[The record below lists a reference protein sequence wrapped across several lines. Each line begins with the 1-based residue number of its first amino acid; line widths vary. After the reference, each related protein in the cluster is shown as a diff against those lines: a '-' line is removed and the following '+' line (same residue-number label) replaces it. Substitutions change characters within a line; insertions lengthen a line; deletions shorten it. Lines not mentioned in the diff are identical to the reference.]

1 MAEFFDIPTLVIIGV
16 AIFILMRLRS
26 VLGTRTGNERTPKDR
41 SGAQGPKPQRPKSQ
55 SPKSQ
60 SPRPKISSGEDVVV
74 ALRPDQAQILQKE
87 EIERAERKR
96 EAELD
101 KLTGENSKL
110 RQALVDISSVDDSF
124 SPKDFLGGAGSAYE
138 MIVTAFAQGD
148 KSSLKN
154 LLEKDVYEGF
164 VTAID
169 AREADGNSVDFTF
182 VALPNIQYLQAE
194 LDKRVAS
201 ITLRFDAQVVSA
213 TKDADGRLI
222 EGHEERV
229 VDIADEWTFS
239 RNTRSRDPNW
249 KLVATDQIS

>member
-1 MAEFFDIPTLVIIGV
+1 MAEFFDLPTLVIIGV

-26 VLGTRTGNERTPKDR
+26 VLGTRTGHERPPKNSVNPR
-41 SGAQGPKPQRPKSQ
+41 QQRPRIKQ
-55 SPKSQ
+55 ANK
-60 SPRPKISSGEDVVV
+60 EDVVV
-74 ALRPDQAQILQKE
+74 PLHPDQEQILQKE
-87 EIERAERKR
+87 EIERAERKF
-96 EAELD
+96 EAELEKYAGD
-101 KLTGENSKL
+101 NAQL
-110 RQALVDISSVDDSF
+110 RKALADISDADENF
-124 SPKDFLGGAGSAYE
+124 TPKNFIDGAGSAYE

-148 KSSLKN
+148 KSTLKN
-154 LLEKDVYEGF
+154 LLEKDVYDGF
-164 VTAID
+164 VSAID
-169 AREADGNSVDFTF
+169 AREAQGHSVDFTF

-201 ITLRFDAQVVSA
+201 LTLRFDAQVVSA
-213 TKDADGRLI
+213 TKDTDGRLI

>member
-26 VLGTRTGNERTPKDR
+26 VLGTRTGNERTHKDR
-41 SGAQGPKPQRPKSQ
+41 TDRAPHRPKAREAG
-55 SPKSQ
+55 K
-60 SPRPKISSGEDVVV
+60 GDVVIP
-74 ALRPDQAQILQKE
+74 LHPDQAQILQKE
-87 EIERAERKR
+87 ELERFERKR

-101 KLTGENSKL
+101 KLTGDNSKL
-110 RQALVDISSVDDSF
+110 RQALVDIAEVDASF
-124 SPKDFLGGAGSAYE
+124 SPKGFLNGAGSAYE
-138 MIVTAFAQGD
+138 MIVTAFARGD
-148 KSSLKN
+148 KGSLKD

-169 AREADGNSVDFTF
+169 AREADGQKVDFTF
-182 VALPNIQYLQAE
+182 VALPNIEYLQAE
-194 LDKRVAS
+194 LEKRIAS

-213 TKDADGRLI
+213 TKDSDGRLV
-222 EGHEERV
+222 EGDEERV
-229 VDIADEWTFS
+229 IDIADEWTFA